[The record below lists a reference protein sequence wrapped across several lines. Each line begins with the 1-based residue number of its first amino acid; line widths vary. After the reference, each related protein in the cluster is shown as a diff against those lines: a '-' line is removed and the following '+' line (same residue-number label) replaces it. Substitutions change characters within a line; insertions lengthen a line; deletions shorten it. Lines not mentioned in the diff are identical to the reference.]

1 MSKAKWL
8 VLFLLALCMA
18 VPTQAVELTLGGFPS
33 YMRTRLRFMKNATF
47 LSAMSPGQASLA
59 GFNETASD
67 DNVIF
72 ADTRLRL
79 TPQLVLSDT
88 VTIRAQ
94 VDVFDNNIWG
104 GATANLLGGRSTV
117 INSALTPNSR
127 FRGAC
132 LVDPTG
138 GNACVDD
145 VQYFNVRMLH
155 ADVVLP
161 GGLGFI
167 RVGRQ
172 PFDWGMGILANGG
185 WDPYSDMGFV
195 LDRFLYLKSFP
206 IGEGSFTFVFVTDY
220 IANGDFVVGGDG
232 DGYDI
237 GAVALIYNH
246 PNTMGGNLTLGVY
259 DFPYIHQNNF
269 GVGGSGSIETLSLD
283 WFNLYAGIID
293 YKTDLFRLVAE
304 VQGGFGQLSVGGV
317 DLAKITAHNLLFAVR
332 AEVYP
337 SFPFKIVAAEFGYA
351 GGNNTNTDV
360 NAAGGEGSIEGN
372 IIVFS
377 PAYNLDNLL
386 FKHMI
391 PNIYQTASPLGVTR
405 ADSSVVNAFYARAW
419 GTVKFLDSWSFTPQV
434 LFAWNE
440 QTTAPLF
447 PGQNVPRF
455 LGTELEGTLT
465 WQVYPGVNIDLLG
478 SFVISGSGLEEL
490 LEQQASNVVNT
501 ATDPPGTTTPGD
513 FNAESYAYAVQGRLI
528 VFIDQFFK

>member
-1 MSKAKWL
+1 MYL
-8 VLFLLALCMA
+8 IIIY
-18 VPTQAVELTLGGFPS
+18 G
-33 YMRTRLRFMKNATF
+33 
-47 LSAMSPGQASLA
+47 
-59 GFNETASD
+59 
-67 DNVIF
+67 
-72 ADTRLRL
+72 
-79 TPQLVLSDT
+79 
-88 VTIRAQ
+88 
-94 VDVFDNNIWG
+94 G
-104 GATANLLGGRSTV
+104 GATPALLGGRSTLV
-117 INSALTPNSR
+117 NSALDPNSR

-138 GNACVDD
+138 GNACVDTA
-145 VQYFNVRMLH
+145 QFFNVRMLH
-155 ADVVLP
+155 ADIVLP
-161 GGLGFI
+161 SGLGFI

-172 PFDWGMGILANGG
+172 PFDWGLGILANGG
-185 WDPYSDMGFV
+185 WDPYSDLGF
-195 LDRFLYLKSFP
+195 LIDRFLWLKSFP
-206 IGEGSFTFVFVTDY
+206 VGEGSLTLVLVSDY
-220 IANGDFVVGGDG
+220 ITNGTTVIGGDG

-237 GAVALIYNH
+237 LAAALIWNN
-246 PNTMGGNLTLGVY
+246 PNIMGGNLTLGVY

-269 GVGGSGSIETLSLD
+269 NGVQGLDLD

-293 YKTDLFRLVAE
+293 YKTDLFRLVGE
-304 VQGGFGQLSVGGV
+304 IQGGFGQL
-317 DLAKITAHNLLFAVR
+317 DLDTLGLNDTDITAGNILFAVR

-360 NAAGGEGSIEGN
+360 CVPGTGCSEGDIEGN
-372 IIVFS
+372 IVVFS

-440 QTTAPLF
+440 ETTAPLF
-447 PGQNVPRF
+447 PGQNVSRY

-478 SFVISGSGLEEL
+478 SLVINGSGLDDL

-501 ATDPPGTTTPGD
+501 NDPDGPVTSPNQ
-513 FNAESYAYAVQGRLI
+513 FEAESVAYAVQGRLI
-528 VFIDQFFK
+528 IFIDQFFK

>member
-8 VLFLLALCMA
+8 ILFLLALCMA

-33 YMRTRLRFMKNATF
+33 YMRTRLRYIKNGTF
-47 LSAMSPGQASLA
+47 LSAMNQAQVTAA
-59 GFNETASD
+59 GFNSSAAD
-67 DNVIF
+67 DSIIF

-79 TPQLVLSDT
+79 TPQLVLSDS

-104 GATANLLGGRSTV
+104 GATNALLGGRSTLV
-117 INSALTPNSR
+117 NSAISPNGR

-138 GNACVDD
+138 GTACQDTA
-145 VQYFNVRMLH
+145 QFFNVRMLH
-155 ADVVLP
+155 ADIVLP
-161 GGLGFI
+161 SGLGFI

-172 PFDWGMGILANGG
+172 PFDWGLGILANGG
-185 WDPYSDMGFV
+185 WDPYSDLGF
-195 LDRFLYLKSFP
+195 LIDRFLWLKSIP
-206 IGEGSFTFVFVTDY
+206 AGGGSLTMVLVSDY
-220 IANGDFVVGGDG
+220 ITNGTTIVGGNG

-237 GAVALIYNH
+237 AAVALIYNN
-246 PNTMGGNLTLGVY
+246 PSMMGGNFTLGAY

-269 GVGGSGSIETLSLD
+269 NGVQGLDLD

-293 YKTDLFRLVAE
+293 YKTDSFRLVGE
-304 VQGGFGQLSVGGV
+304 IQGGFGKL
-317 DLAKITAHNLLFAVR
+317 NLGTLGLPDSDIGYGNILFAAR

-360 NAAGGEGSIEGN
+360 GVGGQEGEIEGN
-372 IIVFS
+372 IVVFS

-391 PNIYQTASPLGVTR
+391 PNIYQTSSPLGVTR
-405 ADSSVVNAFYARAW
+405 ADASVVNAFYARAW

-440 QTTAPLF
+440 ETTAPLF
-447 PGQNVPRF
+447 PGQNVSRY
-455 LGTELEGTLT
+455 LGTEIEGTLT

-478 SFVISGSGLEEL
+478 SVVIAGDGLEDL
-490 LEQQASNVVNT
+490 LEQQASNVLN
-501 ATDPPGTTTPGD
+501 ADGGAGANQ
-513 FNAESYAYAVQGRLI
+513 FNAESTVYAVQGRLLI
-528 VFIDQFFK
+528 FIDQFFK